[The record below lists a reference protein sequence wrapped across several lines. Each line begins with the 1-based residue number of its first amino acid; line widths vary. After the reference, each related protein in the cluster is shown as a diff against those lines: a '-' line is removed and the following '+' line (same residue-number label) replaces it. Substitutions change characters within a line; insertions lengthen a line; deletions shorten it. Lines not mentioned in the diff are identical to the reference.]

1 MPKISVIINKWCGN
15 VLKYLTLKLLLGV
28 CTHIHKCTQ
37 TVITTDGLIIVC
49 QLKRW
54 QDTCLR
60 VTGDSFILSIFLP
73 HLKLCVNLWWRST
86 GASYYVSNLII
97 NSRCLVLTCQWARS
111 GSGHREK
118 KRVTT
123 VMNNPDATELLLVL
137 CSDQWPCLKGQWQKE
152 EGQTLATVGDNVH
165 SHRLLYPITTEEY
178 CLVSLVL

>member
-118 KRVTT
+118 KKGNDCYEQPWCYRVT
-123 VMNNPDATELLLVL
+123 PCLVL
-137 CSDQWPCLKGQWQKE
+137 RSVTLLE
-152 EGQTLATVGDNVH
+152 RSVTEGRGSNTGDSRRQCPLSPTPI
-165 SHRLLYPITTEEY
+165 SHHYSI
-178 CLVSLVL
+178 V